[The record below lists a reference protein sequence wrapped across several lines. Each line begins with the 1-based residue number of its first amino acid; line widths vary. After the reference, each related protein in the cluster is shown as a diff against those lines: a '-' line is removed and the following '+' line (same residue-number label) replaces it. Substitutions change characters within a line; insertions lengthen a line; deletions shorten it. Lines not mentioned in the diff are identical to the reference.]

1 MYSVLKGS
9 CFINEAIL
17 EFRQTRLT
25 KENIWLNIGY
35 LHSEA
40 RIGHIR
46 EYFKPAFNCLYNK
59 AQIGRIGECFGPARN
74 CICSEVRIGCI
85 GEYFKPVRNY

>member
-1 MYSVLKGS
+1 MLKGS

-46 EYFKPAFNCLYNK
+46 EYFKPACNCLYGK
-59 AQIGRIGECFGPARN
+59 VQIGRIGEYFRLARN
-74 CICSEVRIGCI
+74 CIYSKVRIRCI
-85 GEYFKPVRNY
+85 GKYFKPARNY